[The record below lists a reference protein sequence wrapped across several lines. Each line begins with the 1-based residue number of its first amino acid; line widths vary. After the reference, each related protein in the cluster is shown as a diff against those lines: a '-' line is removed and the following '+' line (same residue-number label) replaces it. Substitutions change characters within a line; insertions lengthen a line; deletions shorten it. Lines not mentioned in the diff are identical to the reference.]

1 MQQRLVLVVGVLAIA
16 VLLAAIIAGPLIPQV
31 LAGLRSES
39 KAASSEPVRLSAT
52 VNITGEGTREED
64 LMLFVPGGFGKLVPG
79 HKRLVIE
86 SVAVNAFV
94 PRGQGI
100 ALVSLLSTLNG
111 AQGGF
116 PLTLQHQS
124 SGQNTDSLS
133 GTYPIRLYADPGTK
147 VRVLV
152 SRGAAAGAAVI
163 TITASGYL
171 VDLT

>member
-1 MQQRLVLVVGVLAIA
+1 MG
-16 VLLAAIIAGPLIPQV
+16 VLLAAVIAGPLIPQA
-31 LAGLRSES
+31 LAGLTRES
-39 KAASSEPVRLSAT
+39 RIDSPQPVNLSAT

-64 LMLFVPGGFGKLVPG
+64 LTLFVPGGFGKLVPG
-79 HKRLVIE
+79 NKRLVIE

-100 ALVSLLSTLNG
+100 ALVSVLSTLNG
-111 AQGGF
+111 APGSF

-124 SGQNTDSLS
+124 SGINNDSLS

-152 SRGAAAGAAVI
+152 SRGTAAGTAVV
-163 TITASGYL
+163 TISASGHL
-171 VDLT
+171 L